1 MGRKMGL
8 QMFFLVPRQ
17 SSKAGIGILFNN
29 NFELQIMKNYI
40 DPAGRYI
47 ICDLMANRKPVT
59 LVNVYAPNE
68 DDPNFFKILSE
79 HIEGFQKDEIVIGG
93 DFNLVLDVEKDKKG
107 GLPKTHNNARKI
119 LCEIS
124 KTFDLV
130 DAWRLLNPDIS
141 RFTWRQKQPEV
152 HCRLDFFLV
161 SQSFM
166 GNVASADIL
175 SDFKMDH
182 SLITLNISL
191 HSNPRGRGFWKLNT
205 SFLTDTDYIAII
217 KLTIEQ
223 TRKEYR
229 NDDLVNPSLL
239 WEMIK
244 MKVREIHQ
252 LHNW

>member
-1 MGRKMGL
+1 
-8 QMFFLVPRQ
+8 
-17 SSKAGIGILFNN
+17 
-29 NFELQIMKNYI
+29 
-40 DPAGRYI
+40 
-47 ICDLMANRKPVT
+47 
-59 LVNVYAPNE
+59 
-68 DDPNFFKILSE
+68 
-79 HIEGFQKDEIVIGG
+79 
-93 DFNLVLDVEKDKKG
+93 
-107 GLPKTHNNARKI
+107 
-119 LCEIS
+119 
-124 KTFDLV
+124 
-130 DAWRLLNPDIS
+130 
-141 RFTWRQKQPEV
+141 
-152 HCRLDFFLV
+152 
-161 SQSFM
+161 M